1 MIGYFLVYEFF
12 GDLGFMLSLSRAR
25 VYLVGLVV
33 LFSFLDG
40 GVLANSRETP
50 SAVSLKNRVYRV
62 WEIIKNNYI
71 DSNFGGKNWDKIG
84 YSILSKEY
92 MSMGDAYDSIRGML
106 KELGDPYT
114 RFLDADELRAFNS
127 ETTGSLVGIGI
138 HFKKE
143 KEGDPIMINEVLPE
157 SPAFKVGLKP
167 EDIILTIEGRET
179 QQLSLSEA
187 SALIRGQVNTPV
199 ELTILRKGRTMHF
212 KVNRE
217 RIYVP
222 SVYSEVLKTESGL
235 IGLIR
240 LNSFNFRSALEMQR
254 TLKNL
259 ESKDVKGYILDLR
272 SNPGGLLLSSVEIAR
287 MFLRQ
292 GDIVSVVDRQGERER
307 FTAGLGFITDKPLV
321 VLINRESA
329 SASEILA
336 GALQDHQ
343 RAIVVG
349 NRSLGKGTVQ
359 TVYRLDEDTALVLT
373 TAKYFTPSGRNIH
386 QSGIM
391 PDIEINIL
399 DPKMVS
405 TKKFGAYMALQQDN
419 QLSIGLSLI
428 NSWIKATHSRL
439 R

>member
-1 MIGYFLVYEFF
+1 
-12 GDLGFMLSLSRAR
+12 MLSLSRAR

-50 SAVSLKNRVYRV
+50 SGVSLKNRVYRV

-71 DSNFGGKNWDKIG
+71 DSNFSGKNWDKIG

-92 MSMGDAYDSIRGML
+92 ISMGDAYQSIRGML

-114 RFLDADELRAFNS
+114 RFLDADELRAFNT
-127 ETTGSLVGIGI
+127 ETSGSLVGIGI

-143 KEGDPIMINEVLPE
+143 KEGDPMIISEVLPE

-167 EDIILTIEGRET
+167 EDILLTIEGRATE
-179 QQLSLSEA
+179 QLSLSEA

-199 ELTILRKGRTMHF
+199 ELTILRNGQTIHL

-217 RIYVP
+217 RIYIP

-235 IGLIR
+235 VGLIR
-240 LNSFNFRSALEMQR
+240 LNSFNFRSVLEMQR

-259 ESKDVKGYILDLR
+259 ESQNVKGYILDLR

-287 MFLRQ
+287 MFLRD
-292 GDIVSVVDRQGERER
+292 GDIVSVVDRHGERER
-307 FTAGLGFITDKPLV
+307 FSAGLGFITDKPLV

-359 TVYRLDEDTALVLT
+359 TVYRLEEGTALVLT
-373 TAKYFTPSGRNIH
+373 TAKYFTPRGRNIH
-386 QSGIM
+386 ESGIM
-391 PDIEINIL
+391 PDIEINIS

-405 TKKFGAYMALQQDN
+405 TKKFGAYMAFHQDN

-428 NSWIKATHSRL
+428 NSWIKAQHSRL